1 MKISH
6 MTITNTLGPGKRLA
20 VWTQGCLKNCRGCI
34 NPEGRDLNG
43 GYEISVE
50 DIMKQLSEYTD
61 LAGITISGGEPFLQF
76 AELQKLV
83 GRIKKDTALD
93 VMLYSGYTLEYLK
106 QKIPESEAFFDN
118 VDIFVDGEYI
128 QEKNDNEMYR
138 GSSNQKLYFFT
149 DRYKSYQEKIMN
161 SRSRNF
167 SFEVKENGEVLFVG
181 IPPKGFY
188 EKFLEKVGG
197 YNNEWTE
204 SI

>member
-50 DIMKQLSEYTD
+50 DIMKKLSEYTD